1 MNGLEEILN
10 GLEDH
15 LALLREL
22 GVWSVEMD
30 RSLLAERAPAGAS
43 APAARPSQSAA
54 AMRRPPAPAP
64 RAAPAAAANA
74 GLSPRIRCKAAF
86 LVAAPLDEAGSEMT
100 GKIVAALGGDAV
112 TMPVVSD
119 GPLPDAASYIVLG
132 AASFKKWFPQFAAV
146 APGTHIV
153 DGEKRRILV
162 THAPGDILRFPV
174 VTPALAQMKRR
185 MWASIKA
192 VVSGAEGA
200 I

>member
-1 MNGLEEILN
+1 VNGLEEILN

-30 RSLLAERAPAGAS
+30 RSLLAESSPAGAS
-43 APAARPSQSAA
+43 ALSARPSQSAA

-64 RAAPAAAANA
+64 RAPAAAANA